1 MRIRAVLV
9 AALLVAAPSL
19 AQEQEVRGEIFS
31 QGSSASF
38 DHTHVRGTNVNMS
51 RLADGRWSGWL
62 DGRFVE
68 VTVDGNM
75 LRGPNVSLGYERT
88 EKETRVR
95 GLLGTNTVSI
105 TVPNEPKGAA
115 WHNFRL
121 TGLAASEDPPVPQ
134 MVFALIAAL

>member
-1 MRIRAVLV
+1 MRLRPALV
-9 AALLVAAPSL
+9 AALLLAAPSF
-19 AQEQEVRGEIFS
+19 AQEARGEVFS
-31 QGSSASF
+31 QDGSASF
-38 DHTHVRGTNVNMS
+38 DNEHVRGTDVNMS
-51 RLADGRWSGWL
+51 RLPDGRWSGWL
-62 DGRFVE
+62 NGRFVE
-68 VTVDGNM
+68 VTVDGGN

-88 EKETRVR
+88 EKETRIR

-134 MVFALIAAL
+134 IIFALIAAL

>member
-9 AALLVAAPSL
+9 AALLATAPSL
-19 AQEQEVRGEIFS
+19 AQEMRGEVFS
-31 QGSSASF
+31 QDGSASF
-38 DHTHVRGTNVNMS
+38 DATHVRGTDVNMS
-51 RLADGRWSGWL
+51 RLPDGRWSGWL
-62 DGRFVE
+62 NGGFVE
-68 VTVDGNM
+68 VTVDGNS

-88 EKETRVR
+88 DKETRVR

-134 MVFALIAAL
+134 IVFALIAAL